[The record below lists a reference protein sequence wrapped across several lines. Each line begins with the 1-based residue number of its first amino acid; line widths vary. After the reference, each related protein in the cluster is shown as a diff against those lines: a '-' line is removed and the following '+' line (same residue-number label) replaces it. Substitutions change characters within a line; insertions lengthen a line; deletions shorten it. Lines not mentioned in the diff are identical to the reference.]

1 MPLTSRERVLAVLN
15 HEIPDRVPIILGA
28 SNATGISTPTY
39 RKLKR
44 LLNVEAEE
52 KYLYD
57 WPELGAAAIDEIVLE
72 RLHSDVRGVH
82 DREPD
87 WVREKNRTRQSGT
100 PYFNSW
106 GVGSV
111 EGDPGTWFPA
121 IHPLAETHA
130 IDDIERYPW
139 PDMNDPTRVA
149 HVKVEAQKLA
159 DEKKYAILATPW
171 LAFPL
176 ERAFA
181 MQRMDRFM
189 LYLGRYPDFARALL
203 TRIAEL
209 CKTLMGHFL
218 RETGDNI
225 DMIKIGDDLG
235 MQNSL
240 LMSPKMYRQ
249 IVKPIHAG
257 YISFIKSRTKARVFF
272 HTDGDVFDLIPDFI
286 EMGVDILNPIQT
298 SAGKMSN
305 LEELKKQFGKNI
317 IFCGAID
324 THHVLPFG
332 TPDEVR
338 AEVKRIIEILGKD
351 GGYMLASVHTILPD
365 VPAENVL
372 AMVDAAVEFG
382 AYNSLI
388 RAR

>member
-1 MPLTSRERVLAVLN
+1 MPLTSRERVQAVLQ
-15 HEIPDRVPIILGA
+15 HEIPDRVPIIVGA
-28 SNATGISTPTY
+28 SNATGISTAAY
-39 RKLKR
+39 RKLKQY
-44 LLNVEAEE
+44 LGIQAQE

-57 WPELGAAAIDEIVLE
+57 WPELGTAAIDDTLLE

-82 DREPD
+82 DREPA
-87 WVREKNRTRQSGT
+87 WVREKNRTRESGS

-121 IHPLAETHA
+121 IHPLADTHSIED
-130 IDDIERYPW
+130 IDSYPW
-139 PDMNDPTRVA
+139 PDLNDPTRVA
-149 HVKVEAQKLA
+149 HVRAEAQKLA
-159 DEKKYAILATPW
+159 DENKYAILATPW

-176 ERAFA
+176 ERAYA

-189 LYLGRYPDFARALL
+189 LNLGRHPDFVRALL
-203 TRIAEL
+203 TKIADL

-218 RETGDNI
+218 HEIGDNI

-240 LMSPKMYRQ
+240 LMSPKMYRA
-249 IVKPIHAG
+249 IVKPIHAD
-257 YISFIKSRTKARVFF
+257 YISFIKSRTKAKLFF

-305 LEELKKQFGKNI
+305 LEELKRQFGKYI

-324 THHVLPFG
+324 THRILPFG
-332 TPDEVR
+332 TPEEVR
-338 AEVKRIIEILGKD
+338 AEVKRVIQILGQD

-365 VPAENVL
+365 VPPENIL
-372 AMVDAAVEFG
+372 AMVDAALEFG
-382 AYNSLI
+382 RYRS
-388 RAR
+388 